1 MSIQEIKTDLSS
13 SIKGIEME
21 IDALRRRFY
30 SKSIITIKPEEEM
43 QEEVVEYIYE
53 HNEDLSKIL
62 KKVGGLEDIDV
73 DDIKVECWF
82 FSKELHTY
90 CTIDLD
96 DHYGG
101 AFQGYR
107 YKLIVGGKN
116 HGNLVANGYHEDN
129 ANDMDIVYKLEEL
142 NNSEYDTYTNTL
154 RNMVQGYFD
163 YWDPIKQS
171 NREQIDAFSKYIR
184 NHRIKLIT
192 EVYRKIASN
201 YSLILS
207 YNKEGNKLYDV
218 MIRQSEILLNQTTQ
232 ELNKPDIYPEYSRL
246 CTELRDLIIV
256 VKRDMSEWYKNVD
269 KCIYRIA
276 NDNVVSDIRHHIL
289 SFV

>member
-1 MSIQEIKTDLSS
+1 M
-13 SIKGIEME
+13 G
-21 IDALRRRFY
+21 R
-30 SKSIITIKPEEEM
+30 
-43 QEEVVEYIYE
+43 
-53 HNEDLSKIL
+53 
-62 KKVGGLEDIDV
+62 
-73 DDIKVECWF
+73 
-82 FSKELHTY
+82 
-90 CTIDLD
+90 
-96 DHYGG
+96 
-101 AFQGYR
+101 
-107 YKLIVGGKN
+107 
-116 HGNLVANGYHEDN
+116 
-129 ANDMDIVYKLEEL
+129 
-142 NNSEYDTYTNTL
+142 
-154 RNMVQGYFD
+154 
-163 YWDPIKQS
+163 IKQS
-171 NREQIDAFSKYIR
+171 NQGQIDAFSKYQ
-184 NHRIKLIT
+184 KSPDKADY

-218 MIRQSEILLNQTTQ
+218 MIKQSEILLNQTTQ